1 MMGQQATLTRLGVE
15 GGFGV
20 EGGLRVEGVEGGVG
34 PYLTPRT
41 LAPHE

>member
-1 MMGQQATLTRLGVE
+1 MGQQATLTRL
-15 GGFGV
+15 GV